1 MKRIIPVLG
10 LLLLT
15 GCTSGTS
22 TESTT
27 ATSDTESDST
37 SQTTTQTSYG
47 EGSSIEFTERDLDS
61 SYDEST
67 ATVIVLADGGTTIS
81 GEGASVAGDVITI
94 SAEGT
99 YILSGSLS
107 NGQIVID
114 ATSEDKIQVVLD
126 EVDITSESSAPIYIK
141 QADKVFLTI
150 IGDNNLETS
159 GDYVAIDDNNV
170 DGVIYSKD
178 DLTIN
183 GTGTLIVEGDSNG
196 IVSKDDLILVDVTI
210 NMNVGNH
217 GLEANDIIKVKSGS
231 YNITSGDDAINSS
244 NDEDGSLGNIYICGG
259 EFDLDSGD
267 DALHA
272 TATITIDG
280 GELLMSA
287 EDDGI
292 HSDTEIIINSG
303 SILIE
308 ESYEGIEAADIT
320 INGGSIELTSSDDG
334 FNVSGGNDSSG
345 FGGGMDQFA
354 SSSGVLTIND
364 GVIYVNASGDGLD
377 SNGDLIINGGEVYAS
392 GPTNSGN
399 GVIDYNGEG
408 SITGG
413 TIIAV
418 GASGM
423 DQTLT
428 ATNQGVVYMQL
439 SQNYQSGS
447 KIEITDSDG
456 NVLASYTA
464 TSAFNMIVFS
474 TSELSI
480 GNTYTL
486 TISGDS
492 TTITLDTLQYGSSAG
507 TMKMPDGNISG
518 RPSRH

>member
-1 MKRIIPVLG
+1 MKKLIPVLG
-10 LLLLT
+10 LLIIT

-27 ATSDTESDST
+27 ASSDSESDST
-37 SQTTTQTSYG
+37 SVTASQTSG
-47 EGSSIEFTERDLDS
+47 GDGSSIEFTDRDLDS

-67 ATVIVLADGGTTIS
+67 ATTVVLADGGCTVS
-81 GEGASVAGDVITI
+81 GEGVSIDGDVITI
-94 SAEGT
+94 TGEGV

-107 NGQIVID
+107 DGQLVID
-114 ATSEDKIQVVLD
+114 AANEDKIQVVLD
-126 EVDITSESSAPIYIK
+126 GVEITSSSTAPIYIK

-150 IGDNNLETS
+150 VGENSLETS
-159 GDYVAIDDNNV
+159 GDYVAIDDNNI

-183 GTGTLIVEGDSNG
+183 GTGTLTIEGNANG
-196 IVSKDDLILVDVTI
+196 IVSKDDLALVDITI
-210 NMNVGNH
+210 SMNVGNH
-217 GLEANDIIKVKSGS
+217 GLEANDIIKVKSGT
-231 YNITSGDDAINSS
+231 YNITSGDDAMNSS
-244 NDEDGSLGNIYICGG
+244 NDEDESLGNIYICGG
-259 EFDLDSGD
+259 EFDFDSGD

-280 GELLMSA
+280 GDLTLLA

-308 ESYEGIEAADIT
+308 DSYEGIEAADIT
-320 INGGSIELTSSDDG
+320 INGGLIELTSSDDG
-334 FNVSGGNDSSG
+334 LNVSGGNDSSG

-354 SSSGVLTIND
+354 SSSGTLTING
-364 GVIYVNASGDGLD
+364 GVVYVNASGDGLD
-377 SNGDLIINGGEVYAS
+377 SNGDLVINGGEVYAS

-428 ATNQGVVYMQL
+428 ASSQGVVYMQL
-439 SQNYQSGS
+439 SQNYQAGAE
-447 KIEITDSDG
+447 IQITDSDG
-456 NVLASYTA
+456 NVLAEYTA

-474 TSELSI
+474 TSELST

-486 TISGDS
+486 TVAGDS
-492 TTITLDTLQYGSSAG
+492 TTITLDTLQYGSSSG
-507 TMKMPDGNISG
+507 SMQMPDGNISG